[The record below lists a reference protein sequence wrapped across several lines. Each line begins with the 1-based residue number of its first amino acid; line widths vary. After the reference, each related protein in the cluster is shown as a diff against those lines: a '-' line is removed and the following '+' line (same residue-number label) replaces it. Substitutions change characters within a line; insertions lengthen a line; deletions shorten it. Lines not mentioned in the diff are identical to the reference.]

1 MDNVSLMR
9 KVIIYFIFLL
19 LSFATVYP
27 LVWMFYTSL
36 KPQWTIVQ
44 DPFSLPQH
52 LYLNN
57 YKEAWQ
63 KGQFGRYFFNSV
75 IVTVISLTG
84 VVMFSAMPAYA
95 FARLRFRGR
104 DALFY
109 LFLIG
114 LTIPGQVI
122 LIPCFIIAANL
133 HLINTYFAL
142 FFTYFSWT
150 PFGVFVLRAFFSSQP
165 QELEDAALIDGCSRL
180 GVFFRI
186 ALPLAKPVLATIAIF
201 YGVWI
206 WNDLLYP
213 LIYIHDPG
221 MNTIALGLML
231 FKGKFTV
238 NWGLLCA
245 ALSIAAFPPIMLY
258 LFFQKHFVRG
268 ITSGALKG

>member
-9 KVIIYFIFLL
+9 KVIIYFIFLV
-19 LSFATVYP
+19 LSFATIYP

-36 KPQWTIVQ
+36 KPQWTILQ
-44 DPFSLPQH
+44 DPFSLPQR
-52 LYLNN
+52 LYLDN

-75 IVTVISLTG
+75 IVTTISLAG

-109 LFLIG
+109 LFLVG

-150 PFGVFVLRAFFSSQP
+150 PFGVFVLRAFFSSLP

-186 ALPLAKPVLATIAIF
+186 ALPLAKPALATIAIF

-231 FKGKFTV
+231 FKGKFTI

-245 ALSIAAFPPIMLY
+245 ALSIAAFPPIILY

-268 ITSGALKG
+268 ITAGALKG